1 MRHKKLLMHK
11 KEILKLGQRVA
22 RDGYTLVPLSL
33 YFSGSNVKLE
43 LGVCKGKK
51 LWDKREADAKNEAG
65 REIERAGKAKSY
77 SSRYDD

>member
-43 LGVCKGKK
+43 LSVCKGKK